1 VGTGTHCPPSRAQI
15 QLLEGDDGCRLR
27 CEPRLGVNKV
37 RRYVRVSGASPDVEI
52 VPFNH
57 EFSTLRRAVLER
69 VFFVKT
75 EDGFARPPRPEP
87 GLFSQVLQKTRGVL
101 LPLLPS
107 TAPLTHQ
114 QFVDASSTGRK
125 RRVYQRALEDLRGGR
140 STPEEEARVSV
151 FVKYEKTDHTS
162 KSDPVPRVISPRDPR
177 YNIRVGRYLR
187 HMEHRVF
194 KSLGKMFGHP
204 TVIKGMNA
212 VESARCLREK
222 WEMFSDPVAVGLDAS
237 RFDQHVS
244 LEALRWEHDIYL
256 NCFKQKKHRDRLKRL
271 LKLQEVNHCV
281 GYTPDGVVKY
291 TVTGTRMSGDMN
303 TSLGNCVLMCSMIH
317 AYLAERGVRGQLANN
332 GDDCVV
338 FLERK
343 HLKKFMG
350 GLSEWFLRLGF
361 NMAIEDPVDE
371 FERIEFCQTRPLF
384 DGQQWLM
391 CRNPFTALAKDSTML
406 MPYDP
411 VVFRGWLDAVGVG
424 GLRMTGGLPI
434 FQDFYAAYIRSGQR
448 REVPIELLPWSFR
461 NWSAGMVREY
471 GAVSPAARSSFW
483 LAFGITPDEQICLEH
498 YYQRFRVS
506 SEVGPFMPRL
516 VFSEG

>member
-1 VGTGTHCPPSRAQI
+1 MGTGTSCPPSRADI
-15 QLLEGDDGCRLR
+15 DLLGGGDGCRLR
-27 CEPRLGVNKV
+27 CEPRLGITKE
-37 RRYVRVSGASPDVEI
+37 RRYVRVSGASPSVEI

-75 EDGFARPPRPEP
+75 KDGFARPPRPEP
-87 GLFSQVLQKTRGVL
+87 GYFSQVLRNTRNALV
-101 LPLLPS
+101 PLLPS
-107 TAPLTHQ
+107 TAPVSHQ
-114 QFVDASSTGRK
+114 RFVDMCSTGRK
-125 RRVYQRALEDLRGGR
+125 RQVYQRALDDLRRGR
-140 STPEEEARVSV
+140 STPEEESRVKV
-151 FVKYEKTDHTS
+151 FVKYEKTDFTS

-187 HMEHRVF
+187 HIEHRVF
-194 KSLGKMFGHP
+194 KSLGRLFGHT

-212 VESARCLREK
+212 LESARCLREK

-244 LEALRWEHDIYL
+244 LEALEWEHGIYL
-256 NCFKQKKHRDRLKRL
+256 ECFKQRKHRERLRRL
-271 LKLQEVNHCV
+271 LELQKVNRCT
-281 GYTPDGVVKY
+281 GYTPDGIVDY

-317 AYLAERGVRGQLANN
+317 AYLHERGVVGQLANN

-338 FLERK
+338 FMERRQ
-343 HLKKFMG
+343 LKRFMG

-361 NMAIEDPVDE
+361 NMAVEEPVDI
-371 FERIEFCQTRPLF
+371 FERIEFCQTRPVY

-391 CRNPFTALAKDSTML
+391 CRNVFTALAKDSTML

-424 GLRMTGGLPI
+424 GLRMTGGIPV
-434 FQDFYAAYIRSGQR
+434 FQDFYSSFIRSGKR
-448 REVPIELLPWSFR
+448 RDVPVDLLPWSFR
-461 NWSAGMVREY
+461 NWSAGMVRAY
-471 GAVSPAARSSFW
+471 GSISPETRCSFW
-483 LAFGITPDEQICLEH
+483 LAFGVTPDEQCCLEQ
-498 YYQRFRVS
+498 YYSQFDVLPRLGS
-506 SEVGPFMPRL
+506 FMPRPVL
-516 VFSEG
+516 PEG